1 MSVTIQAAAL
11 NSANAAYNAQDK
23 RALAVGIALELIAA
37 RVSSSASVH
46 LEQEIQNLSTYADQ
60 IQAAFNAS

>member
-11 NSANAAYNAQDK
+11 NSANNAYNAEDK

-37 RVSSSASVH
+37 RVSSAASVH
-46 LEQEIQNLSTYADQ
+46 LDLELEKLSTYADQ
-60 IQAAFNAS
+60 IQAAFQPR